1 MSLTDNF
8 TAYSSYSQ
16 ALSSTT
22 VAVALTVIR
31 SSLYQNSD
39 LTSETL
45 TIDFR
50 NLPCPPSGCEYVVEI
65 PNRDQLDL
73 SRDNIGQ
80 LVPGVRLQN
89 FTLYCQKGSYINE
102 TLTCANGDIQ
112 VAQCSGKEGTI
123 FVDCPHYLTY
133 SRCMGLDSQNNL
145 LYEGT

>member
-1 MSLTDNF
+1 MKQGEFSNVVFKTPLTTMELSENKLPYRVSLIDNF

-73 SRDNIGQ
+73 FSRQ
-80 LVPGVRLQN
+80 HRS
-89 FTLYCQKGSYINE
+89 TRAWC
-102 TLTCANGDIQ
+102 Q
-112 VAQCSGKEGTI
+112 VAELHTVLPEG
-123 FVDCPHYLTY
+123 F
-133 SRCMGLDSQNNL
+133 
-145 LYEGT
+145 LYQ